1 MKTGTESNRRIMS
14 FDTTRFGPVA
24 ISEDKIIHFVQGIP
38 GFKDVRRYILIDHDE
53 DGVFRWLQ
61 AVDRPEVAFLLTN
74 PVLFKS
80 DYNIVLRTGELRTLG
95 AEDPEHLVIFVMVCF
110 HRESNTMTLNLKGPV
125 VLNSLNMRG
134 IQLIL
139 DRDDYPVDY
148 PVPVRTS
155 TEQKRKSG

>member
-1 MKTGTESNRRIMS
+1 MKTTLERDKKIIRFN
-14 FDTTRFGPVA
+14 TTRFGHITV
-24 ISEDKIIHFVQGIP
+24 SEDKVIHFIHGIP
-38 GFKDVRRYILIDHDE
+38 GFKELKRYILIDHDE
-53 DGVFRWLQ
+53 EGVFRWLQ

-80 DYNIVLRTGELRTLG
+80 DYTIVLRNGELKSLG
-95 AEDPEHLVIFVMVCF
+95 AKDPEHLVVFVMVCF
-110 HRESNTMTLNLKGPV
+110 HRETNTMTLNLKGPV

-139 DRDDYPVDY
+139 DRDDYQVDY

-155 TEQKRKSG
+155 REKNG